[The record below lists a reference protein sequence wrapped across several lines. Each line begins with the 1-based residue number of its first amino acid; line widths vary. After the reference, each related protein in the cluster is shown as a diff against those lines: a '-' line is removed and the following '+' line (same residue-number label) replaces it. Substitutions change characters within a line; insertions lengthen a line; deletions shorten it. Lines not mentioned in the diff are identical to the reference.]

1 MNPFIKKEI
10 RLLLPSWLA
19 VLSLAALLPWLAGK
33 DPDASFAWMPLFVFF
48 GMVLLAVDS
57 FGREF
62 SLGTFSAL
70 MSQPMERR
78 QIWWTKIT
86 ILVFAAALI
95 FIVFFINSGLVFH
108 RALNH
113 RTLEITTWGLN
124 PKILGTDF
132 RSGMFGSFAAV
143 LIALAGGLWTTLLIR
158 QAAAAFWITFLA
170 PLGLLMLVIF
180 FLPAKFPESLIDP
193 LLYGLAGIYVVA
205 GCWFAYRLFH
215 RAQDAAWT
223 GGVISFSTWRY
234 FEGSAKTAV
243 STRQWKPVSALLKKE
258 FQLHSISLLCAGALL
273 ALHIVVISMRA
284 FYGQTL
290 NDPSHRNSLMA
301 ALSEFFWTFWL
312 AMPLVI
318 GCMAVAEERKLGVM
332 DGQFCQPV
340 SRRLQFIIKYIPALL
355 MGVFLGGILP
365 VLLETAAARLGV
377 PGDAFKGNG
386 HGDFMSALLEV
397 YLAMI
402 SLSAGLALVGIFASS
417 LAKNFLQALSIAIV
431 SVVLAFFFFTFLN
444 EPHHSQTNG
453 GIIQFG
459 AGIWGSLLPA
469 LIGLPVILILIP
481 WLTYR
486 NFSHFTESRRL
497 WRRNLLGF
505 AGALVFVFGIS
516 TLIYQRT
523 WEWFEPFEAAHGPA
537 RFSLSNP
544 PEVQAAYSGVKVR
557 LPDGRLWL
565 DCYYDEVLDGSLSPW
580 KEFWYEWFGS
590 QQPKSHGPAQ
600 FLVGSNWISAAPPVR
615 VEIGKPKIA
624 SYLDEVAIQSNG
636 TLWISS
642 EAPPGGW
649 GGSAMTQFGDET
661 NWQQVTRLGGA
672 FILLKNDGTLWQW
685 GFQSPV
691 SLGDTNWPSV
701 RHSELRHIGSDA
713 DWKRLFTIDY
723 GINLAQKT
731 NDTIWRLGFINNKT
745 NLVETTQMTNVFD
758 SATNNHFAWLGDDR
772 VAYVNTNGT
781 LWVCNRQ
788 MQTHGNDWA
797 WVGSGF
803 LQIGQETNWTA
814 VAVTSLQ
821 LVALK
826 ADGSLWQWPFADT
839 GTAGLPQM
847 QPTRMGIHNDWVSL
861 NGLWS
866 GTLALSADGGLW
878 YWPSSGGYQKGFGY
892 EGGLLRNPW
901 RPKLIAN
908 VFNSKN

>member
-33 DPDASFAWMPLFVFF
+33 DPDASFAWMPFFIFF
-48 GMVLLAVDS
+48 GVILLAVDS

-78 QIWWTKIT
+78 QIWRTKIT
-86 ILVFAAALI
+86 ILVLAAALI

-113 RTLEITTWGLN
+113 RTLEITTWALN

-143 LIALAGGLWTTLLIR
+143 LVALAGGLWTTLLIR

-205 GCWFAYRLFH
+205 GCWFAHRLFH
-215 RAQDAAWT
+215 CAQDAAWT

-234 FEGSAKTAV
+234 FEGGAKTSV
-243 STRQWKPVSALLKKE
+243 STRQRRPVSALLKKE

-273 ALHIVVISMRA
+273 VLHIVVILMRA
-284 FYGQTL
+284 VYGETL
-290 NDPSHRNSLMA
+290 NDAAHRDSLMA
-301 ALSEFFWTFWL
+301 VLSEFFWTFWL
-312 AMPLVI
+312 VMPLVI
-318 GCMAVAEERKLGVM
+318 GCMTVAEERKLGVM

-340 SRRLQFIIKYIPALL
+340 SRRLQFIIKFIPALL
-355 MGVFLGGILP
+355 MGVLLGGILP

-377 PGDAFKGNG
+377 PGEAFKGND
-386 HGDFMSALLEV
+386 HGAFMPALTAV
-397 YLAMI
+397 YLIMI
-402 SLSAGLALVGIFASS
+402 SLSAGLALVGVFASS

-431 SVVLAFFFFTFLN
+431 SVVFAFFFYRFLN
-444 EPHHSQTNG
+444 QPHHSQTNG

-469 LIGLPVILILIP
+469 LIGVPALLVSIP

-497 WRRNLLGF
+497 WRHNLLGL
-505 AGALVFVFGIS
+505 ASAIVFVFGIS

-544 PEVQAAYSGVKVR
+544 PEVQTAFLGLQVR
-557 LPDGRLWL
+557 FPNGRLWL
-565 DCYYDEVLDGSLSPW
+565 DCYYDGDLADPW
-580 KEFWYEWFGS
+580 KQLWNEWVLP
-590 QQPKSHGPAQ
+590 QPKSYGPAQ
-600 FLVGSNWISAAPPVR
+600 FLAGSNWISAAPAVR
-615 VEIGKPKIA
+615 VKIGKHKIA

-636 TLWISS
+636 TLWISG
-642 EAPPGGW
+642 EAPTGGW
-649 GGSAMTQFGDET
+649 DGNAMTQFGDET
-661 NWQQVTRLGGA
+661 NWQQVVRLWGGI
-672 FILLKNDGTLWQW
+672 FTLLKNDGTLWQW
-685 GFQSPV
+685 GFHVPDSR
-691 SLGDTNWPSV
+691 GNTDWPSV
-701 RHSELRHIGSDA
+701 RHSELRRIGINA
-713 DWKRLFTIDY
+713 DWKKLFTINY
-723 GINLAQKT
+723 GFNLAQKA
-731 NDTIWRLGFINNKT
+731 NGTIWQLGIGNKT
-745 NLVETTQMTNVFD
+745 NLVETTQVTNVFD
-758 SATNNHFAWLGDDR
+758 RAANNHFSWLGDDR

-788 MQTHGNDWA
+788 RQAHGNDWT

-814 VAVTSLQ
+814 VAVTSFQ

-826 ADGSLWQWPFADT
+826 ADGSLWQWPFAYTSSADLT
-839 GTAGLPQM
+839 KM
-847 QPTRMGIHNDWVSL
+847 QPTRMGIHSDWVSL
-861 NGLWS
+861 NAVWS
-866 GTLALSADGGLW
+866 GTIALSADGGLW
-878 YWPSSGGYQKGFGY
+878 YWPSSLGY
-892 EGGLLRNPW
+892 EGALLRTP
-901 RPKLIAN
+901 RHPKLITN
-908 VFNSKN
+908 IFTSEN

>member
-19 VLSLAALLPWLAGK
+19 VLSLATLLPWLAGN
-33 DPDASFAWMPLFVFF
+33 DPDASFAWMPFFIFF

-78 QIWWTKIT
+78 QIWRTKIT
-86 ILVFAAALI
+86 ILAFAAALI

-113 RTLEITTWGLN
+113 RTLEITTWALN
-124 PKILGTDF
+124 PKILGADF

-180 FLPAKFPESLIDP
+180 FLPAKFPENLLAL

-205 GCWFAYRLFH
+205 GSWLAHRLFH

-234 FEGSAKTAV
+234 FEGDAKNSV
-243 STRQWKPVSALLKKE
+243 STRQRRPVSALLKKE

-273 ALHIVVISMRA
+273 ALHIVVILIRA
-284 FYGQTL
+284 FYGETL
-290 NDPSHRNSLMA
+290 NDLEHRNSLLT
-301 ALSEFFWTFWL
+301 ALSEFFWSFWL
-312 AMPLVI
+312 IMPLVI

-332 DGQFCQPV
+332 EGQFCQPV
-340 SRRLQFIIKYIPALL
+340 SRHLQFLIKFIPAVL
-355 MGVFLGGILP
+355 MGVLLGGILP
-365 VLLETAAARLGV
+365 VLLETTAARLGV
-377 PGDAFKGNG
+377 PGEIFNKND
-386 HGDFMSALLEV
+386 HGAFMSTLTEL
-397 YLAMI
+397 YLIII
-402 SLSAGLALVGIFASS
+402 SLSAGLALVGGFASS
-417 LAKNFLQALSIAIV
+417 LAKSFLQALSIAIV
-431 SVVLAFFFFTFLN
+431 SVVFSFFFYRFLN
-444 EPHHSQTNG
+444 EPHDSQTNG

-459 AGIWGSLLPA
+459 SGIWGSLLPA
-469 LIGLPVILILIP
+469 FIGVPAILVLIP

-486 NFSHFTESRRL
+486 NFSYFTESRRL
-497 WRRNLLGF
+497 WRRNLLGL
-505 AGALVFVFGIS
+505 ANALVFVFGIS

-544 PEVQAAYSGVKVR
+544 PEVQAVFSSVQVR
-557 LPDGRLWL
+557 FPDGRLWL
-565 DCYYDEVLDGSLSPW
+565 DCFYDDGLAGPPSPW
-580 KEFWYEWFGS
+580 KEFWYEWFVS
-590 QQPKSHGPAQ
+590 QQTKSYGPAQ
-600 FLVGSNWISAAPPVR
+600 FLAGSNWISAAPAVR
-615 VEIGKPKIA
+615 VKIGKHKIA

-636 TLWISS
+636 TLWISG
-642 EAPPGGW
+642 EAPTGGW
-649 GGSAMTQFGDET
+649 DGSAMTQFGDET
-661 NWQQVTRLGGA
+661 NWQQVVRLWGGI
-672 FILLKNDGTLWQW
+672 FTLLKNDGTLWQW
-685 GFQSPV
+685 GFHVPDSR
-691 SLGDTNWPSV
+691 GNTGWPSV
-701 RHSELRHIGSDA
+701 RHSELRRIGINA
-713 DWKRLFTIDY
+713 DWKKLFTINY
-723 GINLAQKT
+723 GFNLAQKA
-731 NDTIWRLGFINNKT
+731 NGTIWHLGIGNKT

-758 SATNNHFAWLGDDR
+758 RAANNHFSWLGDDR

-781 LWVCNRQ
+781 LWVCSRQ
-788 MQTHGNDWA
+788 RQTHGNDWT

-814 VAVTSLQ
+814 VAVTSFQ

-826 ADGSLWQWPFADT
+826 ADGSLWQWPFAET
-839 GTAGLPQM
+839 GTADLPKM
-847 QPTRMGIHNDWVSL
+847 QPTRMGIHSDWVSL

-878 YWPSSGGYQKGFGY
+878 YWPSSGGYEKGFGY

-901 RPKLIAN
+901 RPKLITN
-908 VFNSKN
+908 IFTSKN